1 MPYARPEVLSHASAH
16 IASPAISVL
25 GQSGGQAIAETL
37 FGDNDPSGRLTQTFY
52 TADFTSQMDMGD
64 MSMRPKDGVP
74 SGRTYRFYT
83 G

>member
-1 MPYARPEVLSHASAH
+1 MTRLRLHCFACVC
-16 IASPAISVL
+16 SVV

-52 TADFTSQMDMGD
+52 TADFTNQMDMGD
-64 MSMRPKDGVP
+64 MNMRPKDGVP

-83 G
+83 GQHSPLL